1 MQISKETEIEYPI
14 HRAFEINLLV
24 LTMNTKSDLSVKIEQ
39 MKFYL
44 KKITEILKLE
54 EGKKEKSI

>member
-1 MQISKETEIEYPI
+1 
-14 HRAFEINLLV
+14 
-24 LTMNTKSDLSVKIEQ
+24 MNTKSDLSVKMEQ

-54 EGKKEKSI
+54 EGKKDKSI